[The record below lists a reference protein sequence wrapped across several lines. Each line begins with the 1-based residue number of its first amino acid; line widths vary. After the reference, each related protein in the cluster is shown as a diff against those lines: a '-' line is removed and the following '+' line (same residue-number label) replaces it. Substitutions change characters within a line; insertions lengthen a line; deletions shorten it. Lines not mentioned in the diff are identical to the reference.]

1 MTTSF
6 VPLRRRTSDDPY
18 LFPRAA
24 VWTRWCGIDVAADDP
39 RQAALERATM
49 RSDPLAD
56 DVAAWLGEQGADG
69 RRVLDQLLER
79 GTNTASDVP
88 EPLARLF
95 AAVNEQPAW
104 LDRERVALGTSTM
117 ARHASSGQLAL
128 TAFSLLGGYLSST
141 VTKPLLFT
149 GALETRAPRRL
160 AETSQFVHDIA
171 VSEQLDRWSAG
182 FKTSIRVRLM
192 HATVRRRLLALPTWQ
207 LDPWGIPINQRDMIA
222 THLQFTMAYIGG
234 LTLLGALLSPREID
248 AVMHAWRYVS
258 YLLGADDAL
267 VPKTFREGLE
277 LVEVFNRT
285 EPGPDDGSRRLG
297 VALRAAWETGPR
309 PLADFVTGFARFA
322 LGERAAEQLGVPDT
336 RWKLAIPTLAAARML
351 PELATLGIPGARG
364 RAVRKG
370 KLFLHDRMAE
380 LLAGKPAR
388 FVHEG

>member
-24 VWTRWCGIDVAADDP
+24 VWTRWCGIDVDHDDP
-39 RQAALERATM
+39 RQHALERATM
-49 RSDPLAD
+49 RADPLAD
-56 DVAAWLGEQGADG
+56 EVAMWMSEQGASG
-69 RRVLDQLLER
+69 RRVLDDLLENGANR
-79 GTNTASDVP
+79 SDCP

-104 LDRERVALGTSTM
+104 LDVKRVALGTSTM
-117 ARHASSGQLAL
+117 ARQASSGQLAL

-171 VSEQLDRWSAG
+171 VSDRLDRWSPG

-222 THLQFTMAYIGG
+222 THLQFTVAYIGG
-234 LTLLGALLSPREID
+234 LTMLGALLSPREID
-248 AVMHAWRYVS
+248 ALMHTWRYVS

-277 LVEVFNRT
+277 LVEIFNRT

-297 VALRAAWETGPR
+297 VALRAAWEVA
-309 PLADFVTGFARFA
+309 PLGQFVTGFARFA

-336 RWKLAIPTLAAARML
+336 HWKLAPLTLAAARLL
-351 PELATLGIPGARG
+351 PELATLGVPGARS

-370 KLFLHDRMAE
+370 KAFLNDRLAE
-380 LLAGKPAR
+380 LLAGKPAS
-388 FVHEG
+388 FTA